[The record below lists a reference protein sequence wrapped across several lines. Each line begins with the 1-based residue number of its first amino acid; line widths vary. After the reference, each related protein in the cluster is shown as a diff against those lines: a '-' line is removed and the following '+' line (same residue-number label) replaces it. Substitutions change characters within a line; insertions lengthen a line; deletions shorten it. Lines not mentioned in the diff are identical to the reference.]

1 MNDHDPM
8 LDEPNIEWDVPL
20 VVVLAAVILCGAL
33 MLIGAGTV
41 CGWVLAWLAG

>member
-20 VVVLAAVILCGAL
+20 YGLLLGAITCGVL
-33 MLIGAGTV
+33 MLIGAYTV
-41 CGWVLAWLAG
+41 CGWVWSWVTS